1 MTETQGAKPLIVLT
15 GLSKAYGF
23 RPVLRGIDLEIRR
36 GECVALLGANG
47 SGKSTL
53 LRLLCGLTK
62 PSSGTIHVGGW
73 QIPREIDAVRAQIGL
88 VSHKPLVY
96 DTLTAR
102 ENLNFFARLYH
113 LPAAERADRVDGLLR
128 RVGLH
133 RRADDL
139 VRSFS
144 RGMLQRLSIA
154 RALLH
159 QPDVLLFDEP
169 YTGLDQE
176 AAAALDALIA
186 EAQADSR
193 TMVLTTHELGRAAAL
208 ATRAVILS
216 RGRIGADLPLDGVSG
231 AALIAE
237 YTRVTGSAPAPDPE
251 GI

>member
-1 MTETQGAKPLIVLT
+1 MIDTSESRSLIAVAGLT
-15 GLSKAYGF
+15 KIYGF
-23 RPVLRGIDLEIRR
+23 RPVLRGIDLEIVR
-36 GECVALLGANG
+36 GECVALLGPNG

-62 PSSGTIHVGGW
+62 PNSGTIHVGGW

-88 VSHKPLVY
+88 VSHKALLY

-102 ENLNFFARLYH
+102 ENLTFFARLYD
-113 LPAAERADRVDGLLR
+113 LPAAEVGDRINSLLR
-128 RVGLH
+128 RVGLIK
-133 RRADDL
+133 RADDL
-139 VRSFS
+139 VRNYS

-169 YTGLDQE
+169 YTGLDQD
-176 AAAALDALIA
+176 AAASLDALIA
-186 EAQADSR
+186 ETRSDGR
-193 TMVLTTHELGRAAAL
+193 TMVMTTHDLPRVIGL

-216 RGRIGADLPLDGVSG
+216 RGTIGADLPLNGVDG

-237 YTRVTGSAPAPDPE
+237 YTRVTGSVPSPDPE
-251 GI
+251 AV